1 EVETT
6 YAEVNQLFGDIVK
19 VTPSSKVVGGM
30 TLFLMAKDM
39 RPDDVLKLDEK
50 HDLSLP
56 NSVVEMF
63 TGVLGVPPGGWPK
76 KLQKII
82 LRGGEPLKGRSS
94 ASMPA
99 ADFEKENAALEK
111 KVGHKVSFDDL
122 LSYLLYPEVFLK
134 YDQFRQTYSDVS
146 VLPTPPFFYGL
157 KSGEE
162 ITVDIEAG
170 KTLIIKFL

>member
-1 EVETT
+1 
-6 YAEVNQLFGDIVK
+6 
-19 VTPSSKVVGGM
+19 
-30 TLFLMAKDM
+30 KDM
-39 RPDDVLKLDEK
+39 RPPDILNLDEK
-50 HDLSLP
+50 HDLALP

-82 LRGGEPLKGRSS
+82 LRGPGPIKGPPS
-94 ASMPA
+94 ATIPP
-99 ADFEKENAALEK
+99 ADFKKEQAELEK
-111 KVGHKVSFDDL
+111 KVGHKIDRDDL

-134 YDQFRQTYSDVS
+134 YDKFKQDYSDVS